1 MSKVC
6 QKICL
11 VGDFGVGKTSLVR
24 RFVDRQFSDKY
35 LSTVGVKISQ
45 KSVEVTRYP
54 QETQGVKLIIWDIEG
69 SNKFKSIALNYFQGA
84 KGALIVGDVTRQE
97 TLASLSHSME
107 SFLNVN
113 PNSHIVIAL
122 NKADLIEYEYL
133 ETLRKLYRFS
143 EQTYVLA
150 TYLTSAKNGDNVD
163 EIFRFL
169 THKLMQS
176 SNNIC

>member
-35 LSTVGVKISQ
+35 LSNVGVKISQ
-45 KSVEVTRYP
+45 KSVELAKSP
-54 QETQGVKLIIWDIEG
+54 QETQAVKLIIWDIEG
-69 SNKFKSIALNYFQGA
+69 SNKFKTTALNYFKGA

-97 TLASLSHSME
+97 TLASLSNSME
-107 SFLNVN
+107 KFLNIN
-113 PNSHIVIAL
+113 PNSYIVIAL
-122 NKADLIEYEYL
+122 NKADLIEDEYL
-133 ETLRKLYRFS
+133 ETLRKLYLFS

-150 TYLTSAKNGDNVD
+150 TYLTSARNGNNVD
-163 EIFRFL
+163 EIFKSL

-176 SNNIC
+176 SNFF